1 METNT
6 AITAITGALSGFT
19 SSAVTDVITAALGIA
34 VPLVITWF
42 TFRFIWKK
50 AKGALKRGI

>member
-19 SSAVTDVITAALGIA
+19 PTALTDVITAALGIA
-34 VPLVITWF
+34 VPLVLAWF
-42 TFRFIWKK
+42 AYRFIYKK
-50 AKGALKRGI
+50 AKGAITKGK